1 MSEDKNDKK
10 NEIRYCMVCGR
21 SEEDCGG
28 LIDLPGA
35 GTVCNDCINKSLD
48 MIKGRDDLKGLFEKI
63 PHMTFMNMSD
73 FFGPKQEAP
82 EEEEK
87 KKESGKEIPDL
98 LDLPAPHEIKHSLD
112 RYVVGQEH
120 AKKVL
125 SVAVYN
131 HYKRV
136 IESERKKK
144 ADREAAKKE
153 IPDSTD
159 SIVEI
164 DKSNILMIGPT
175 GSGKTYL
182 AQNLARVLDVPF
194 AIADATSVT
203 EAGYVGD
210 DVETILLKLIQAAD
224 WDIEKAQRGI
234 VYIDEIDK
242 IARKGEN
249 MSITRDVSGEGVQQ
263 ALLKIL
269 EGTEAS
275 VPPQG
280 GRKHPHQEMIR
291 IDTTNILFI
300 CGGAF
305 DGLVPIIE
313 NRIGKKTLGFGAE
326 VQSQRDPS
334 RTDALKDV
342 RPEDLT
348 KYGLIPEFVG
358 RLPIVVT
365 LDGLDEEA
373 LIRILRE
380 PRNALCRQY
389 EALLDM
395 DGIRLTF
402 EEEAV
407 REIAR
412 QAIQRKCGARGLRA
426 IIEDCMLDTM
436 FELPGMPDVSECVIT
451 LDAVTGGRPKLIRNA
466 AGAPPENMGKRK
478 KQTDAS

>member
-1 MSEDKNDKK
+1 MANNSYTNRQGPRCSFCGKTQNMVDRLVAGPNVYIC
-10 NEIRYCMVCGR
+10 NECIA
-21 SEEDCGG
+21 
-28 LIDLPGA
+28 L
-35 GTVCNDCINKSLD
+35 CNDILS
-48 MIKGRDDLKGLFEKI
+48 
-63 PHMTFMNMSD
+63 
-73 FFGPKQEAP
+73 
-82 EEEEK
+82 EEEEYAEGHSEVRNAGPK
-87 KKESGKEIPDL
+87 KLPLPSEMKKT
-98 LDLPAPHEIKHSLD
+98 LDE
-112 RYVVGQEH
+112 YVIGQER
-120 AKKVL
+120 AKKAL

-131 HYKRV
+131 HYKR
-136 IESERKKK
+136 INRKQ
-144 ADREAAKKE
+144 RKE
-153 IPDSTD
+153 D
-159 SIVEI
+159 VELQ
-164 DKSNILMIGPT
+164 KSNILLLGPT

-182 AQNLARVLDVPF
+182 AQTLARILEVPF

-210 DVETILLKLIQAAD
+210 DVETILLRLIQAAD
-224 WDIEKAQRGI
+224 WDIEKAQQGI

-269 EGTEAS
+269 EGTEAA

-313 NRIGKKTLGFGAE
+313 SRIGKKTLGFGAE
-326 VQSQRDPS
+326 LQSQRDPS

-365 LDGLDEEA
+365 LDGLDEDA
-373 LIRILRE
+373 LVRILTE
-380 PRNALCRQY
+380 PKNALCKQY

-395 DGIRLTF
+395 DGVKLTF
-402 EEEAV
+402 EEDAV
-407 REIAR
+407 REIAK
-412 QAIQRKCGARGLRA
+412 QAITRKCGARGLRA
-426 IIEDCMLDTM
+426 IIEDAMLDTM
-436 FELPGMPDVSECVIT
+436 FDLPGMAEINECVIT
-451 LDAVTGGRPKLIRNA
+451 PESVKGGKPKLI
-466 AGAPPENMGKRK
+466 AGVRRRTAKRTE
-478 KQTDAS
+478 QRTDSTDAS